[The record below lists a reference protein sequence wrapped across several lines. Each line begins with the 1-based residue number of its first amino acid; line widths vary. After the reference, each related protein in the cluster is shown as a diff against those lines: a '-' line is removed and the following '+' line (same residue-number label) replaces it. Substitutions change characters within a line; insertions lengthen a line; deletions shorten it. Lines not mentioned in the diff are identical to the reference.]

1 MVLYL
6 ELKEVGGHENDWGR
20 VLWIVSNIK
29 VSVTASYVMGK
40 CQTDVFVSVFCDV
53 RDSMELL

>member
-1 MVLYL
+1 MSEALEKVSKVL

-40 CQTDVFVSVFCDV
+40 C
-53 RDSMELL
+53 